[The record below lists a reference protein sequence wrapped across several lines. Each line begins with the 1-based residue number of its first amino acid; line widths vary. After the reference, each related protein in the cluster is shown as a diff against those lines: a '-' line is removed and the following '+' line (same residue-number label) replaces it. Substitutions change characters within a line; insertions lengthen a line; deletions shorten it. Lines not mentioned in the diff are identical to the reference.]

1 VRTTTLNQNNEPVQ
15 LSLANLIVRCRPAWL
30 RTRGIRVSVVE
41 PAYTKTQFDAN
52 FLEPDAKLD
61 EYREVR
67 AALGKRMTELIE
79 EADKPAVEARAA
91 VPVIVPARRQSR
103 VL

>member
-1 VRTTTLNQNNEPVQ
+1 MSSHE
-15 LSLANLIVRCRPAWL
+15 
-30 RTRGIRVSVVE
+30 GHRVSVRR
-41 PAYTKTQFDAN
+41 ARLQKTQFIN
-52 FLEPDAKLD
+52 FLKPDAKLD

-79 EADKPAVEARAA
+79 EADEPAVEARAS
-91 VPVIVPARRQSR
+91 VPVIVPARRQNR